1 MARIVNRFTEL
12 LAIKRRNEGKPWNY
26 EEVSRRTGLSTGT
39 LVRYAKQDHS
49 MFDENTVLRLCA
61 FFNCEIGD
69 LLIIQPDAPED
80 WITPDVNEK
89 RDINE
94 MAPALT
100 S

>member
-12 LAIKRRNEGKPWNY
+12 LAIKRRDEGKSWSY
-26 EEVSRRTGLSTGT
+26 EDVSQRTGLSTGT

-49 MFDENTVLRLCA
+49 MFDENTVLRLCE

-69 LLIIQPDAPED
+69 LLIIAPDPPKE

-89 RDINE
+89 HKLAG
-94 MAPALT
+94 APA
-100 S
+100 